1 MNKAIFI
8 SIIGVCINLIA
19 MYASL
24 IFYRDTINTKVIL
37 HMIPILGF
45 LIGAIC
51 GFTSLYSA
59 FKYRE
64 LERKEVVRK

>member
-1 MNKAIFI
+1 MNKMIFI

-24 IFYRDTINTKVIL
+24 IFSRDTINTKVIL

-45 LIGAIC
+45 LIL
-51 GFTSLYSA
+51 GFVLLVGYIVL
-59 FKYRE
+59 KN
-64 LERKEVVRK
+64 